1 MGEDINV
8 RSIKLLESYH
18 NTFTGFSSAA
28 QQKINSYLAVL
39 ENSANQANQLK
50 SRIHSFA
57 ERRKAYLN
65 KATAKMAAAFA
76 EQPVNPNHIAVAIK
90 RLEGCKD
97 AYETSKKYDEKCDE
111 MVKKIRI
118 LIEQA
123 KQQSIKYRTDISQTA
138 ERGDSFLNNYIS
150 KLQSYS
156 GHNG

>member
-18 NTFTGFSSAA
+18 KTFTGFSSAA

-57 ERRKAYLN
+57 ERRKSYLN
-65 KATAKMAAAFA
+65 KAKVKMAAAAA
-76 EQPVNPNHIAVAIK
+76 EQPINPIHIAVAMK
-90 RLEGCKD
+90 RLEGCKE
-97 AYETSKKYDEKCDE
+97 AYKTAKQYDEQCDE
-111 MVKKIRI
+111 MIKKIRI
-118 LIEQA
+118 LIEQS
-123 KQQSIKYRTDISQTA
+123 KQQSIKYRTEISLTA
-138 ERGDSFLNNYIS
+138 ESGNTFLNSYIS

-156 GHNG
+156 GQNG

>member
-18 NTFTGFSSAA
+18 KVFTGFSSTALH
-28 QQKINSYLAVL
+28 KINSYLAVL

-65 KATAKMAAAFA
+65 KATAKMAAVFA

-90 RLEGCKD
+90 RLEGCKE
-97 AYETSKKYDEKCDE
+97 AYETSKKYDEQCDE

-123 KQQSIKYRTDISQTA
+123 KQQTIKYRTDISQTA
-138 ERGDSFLNNYIS
+138 ERGDTFLNNYIS